1 MLSHFSNGIYSPLS
15 VSVAR
20 PGHPHPVYIY
30 IIAVILIIIIII
42 IIIVIIIT
50 SDWQVAMTRGEAR
63 CVALVAGW
71 QELSAANIH
80 TQSSLTISVG
90 DIYRR
95 SIFLPFID
103 EIYDIC
109 RRHLSS
115 INLQF
120 SSVWDAERREK
131 KYSSCLRGRDL
142 WIILWYFAIYC
153 RSIDYICW
161 KSSYIID
168 KSHGA
173 TFIRCLP
180 IAWTVGCFH
189 QGKGW
194 SKEPQTRGEVG
205 RDKLR
210 WWKHP

>member
-1 MLSHFSNGIYSPLS
+1 MAMQSSLMKSQFL
-15 VSVAR
+15 A
-20 PGHPHPVYIY
+20 
-30 IIAVILIIIIII
+30 ILIFPN
-42 IIIVIIIT
+42 
-50 SDWQVAMTRGEAR
+50 WQDLNLGDHSNRKFPEIETEKS
-63 CVALVAGW
+63 
-71 QELSAANIH
+71 LSFCKKWNQCHYA
-80 TQSSLTISVG
+80 TLSLTISVG

-173 TFIRCLP
+173 TFIHVSC
-180 IAWTVGCFH
+180 IMYHVSCIMYHVSCIMYHVSCIIWHFM
-189 QGKGW
+189 
-194 SKEPQTRGEVG
+194 SF
-205 RDKLR
+205 DI
-210 WWKHP
+210 